1 MSKVRSRKKY
11 SIGDNFYLSMII
23 SLAISIIFL
32 SLGILIWAKYPPFP
46 DFMQAVNNVHELL
59 GMTIES
65 ILIVGFYFFMVVF
78 VAILREYLGEVAGW
92 TEIITVYVV
101 ALIIAYALFGPEV
114 TAISGIVNVF
124 LIFYFY
130 YLQEES

>member
-11 SIGDNFYLSMII
+11 SGDNFYVSMIV
-23 SLAISIIFL
+23 SLAISLIFL

-46 DFMQAVNNVHELL
+46 DFMQAVNNVHEIL
-59 GMTIES
+59 GMAIET

-78 VAILREYLGEVAGW
+78 VAILREYLREVAGW

-101 ALIIAYALFGPEV
+101 TLIIAYALFGVEV
-114 TAISGIVNVF
+114 TVISGIINVF
-124 LIFYFY
+124 LLFYFY
-130 YLQEES
+130 YIQEE